1 MERAGEIIETATD
14 RFVAQSYVLNQAPP
28 FGALVRVSAEAEGGA
43 TVYGVVAQIETSALD
58 ASRRPV
64 ARGQE
69 AGSLAQLYQE
79 HPQLRELFCTT
90 FSALAV
96 GFSQDGAVRHYLPA
110 LPPPVHQFVYQCEPG
125 EVAAFTQELTF
136 LPLLLSARGLAEAQ
150 EVTAAFLR
158 QAAQAHGEAREA
170 FLVRAGKLL
179 VGQLRGDPARLAGI
193 LARLR

>member
-1 MERAGEIIETATD
+1 MDRAGEIIETASD

-28 FGALVRVSAEAEGGA
+28 FGSLVRASGQADGGS
-43 TVYGVVAQIETSALD
+43 TVYGVVAQIETSAVD
-58 ASRRPV
+58 SSRRPV

-69 AGSLAQLYQE
+69 AGSLTQLYQE

-90 FSALAV
+90 FSALVV
-96 GFSQDGAVRHYLPA
+96 GFSSDGVVRHYLPP
-110 LPPPVHQFVYQCEPG
+110 LPSPVHQFVYQCMPE

-158 QAAQAHGEAREA
+158 QAAQTHGEEREA
-170 FLVRAGKLL
+170 FLVRSGKQL
-179 VGQLRGDPARLAGI
+179 VGQLRGDPTRLASI